1 MKDNNLNLEE
11 KRYITRK
18 NGRNIYKIRLTDE
31 EIRNAHEYFVISW
44 MECVLKND
52 FEMNDNFEITRTA
65 KQAYDIYSEGN
76 GLTEYE
82 AIERAVNF
90 KKER

>member
-1 MKDNNLNLEE
+1 MIFIKDNNLNLEE
-11 KRYITRK
+11 KRYITRE
-18 NGRNIYKIRLTDE
+18 NAKICLTDK
-31 EIRNAHEYFVISW
+31 EIRNAHEYYVISW

-52 FEMNDNFEITRTA
+52 FEMNDKFQITRTA

-82 AIERAVNF
+82 AVERAVN
-90 KKER
+90 